1 MDCDLGN
8 GTRVLRTWIL
18 LMLAILEVVLSAVAV
33 TNFLCAGIK
42 FLLSLHLFVI
52 STSNFNWDSFVD

>member
-18 LMLAILEVVLSAVAV
+18 LMLVILEVVLSAVAV
-33 TNFLCAGIK
+33 TNFYVLGLNSGC
-42 FLLSLHLFVI
+42 I
-52 STSNFNWDSFVD
+52 SIF